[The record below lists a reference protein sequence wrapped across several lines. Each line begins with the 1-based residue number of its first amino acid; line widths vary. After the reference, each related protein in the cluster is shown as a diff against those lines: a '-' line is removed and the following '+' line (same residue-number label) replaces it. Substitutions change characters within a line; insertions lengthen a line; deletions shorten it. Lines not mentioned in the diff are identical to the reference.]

1 MVLFYFAH
9 RVKQNTFESPLRSV
23 FSCFSPFSFDYIIA
37 IAPQQTSGKSLLITD
52 RCFIVCS
59 APGIKTT
66 GALESPLAEVVS
78 EAEQMAESPGDVRLR
93 DYEDMHKRGLFIGL
107 VLVPTS

>member
-1 MVLFYFAH
+1 MGGSCRLQV
-9 RVKQNTFESPLRSV
+9 SV
-23 FSCFSPFSFDYIIA
+23 WP
-37 IAPQQTSGKSLLITD
+37 
-52 RCFIVCS
+52 